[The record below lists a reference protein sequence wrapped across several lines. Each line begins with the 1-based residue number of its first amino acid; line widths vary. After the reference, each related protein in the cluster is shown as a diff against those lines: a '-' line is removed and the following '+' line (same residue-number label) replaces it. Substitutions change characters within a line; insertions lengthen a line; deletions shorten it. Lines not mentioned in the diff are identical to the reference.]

1 MREDMLEEM
10 MTALKRSLQAIEEAE
25 TVLSKACSVSEE
37 IAFSQYFSSEE
48 RNRLNLVLETISD
61 VRSKTR
67 TSEEYLYDALREVS
81 KIEA

>member
-1 MREDMLEEM
+1 MLEVM
-10 MTALKRSLQAIEEAE
+10 RTALKRSMQAIEEAE
-25 TVLSKACSVSEE
+25 AVLSKACNVTEE

-61 VRSKTR
+61 VKSKTR
-67 TSEEYLYDALREVS
+67 TSEEYLYDALREIS